1 MGECQI
7 FKMQLLDTLNYL
19 LLEREGVA
27 LGKVVLKLFLS
38 LDNITVVIDHVT

>member
-1 MGECQI
+1 MGECPT
-7 FKMQLLDTLNYL
+7 FKMQLLETLSYL

-27 LGKVVLKLFLS
+27 LVKVFLELFLS